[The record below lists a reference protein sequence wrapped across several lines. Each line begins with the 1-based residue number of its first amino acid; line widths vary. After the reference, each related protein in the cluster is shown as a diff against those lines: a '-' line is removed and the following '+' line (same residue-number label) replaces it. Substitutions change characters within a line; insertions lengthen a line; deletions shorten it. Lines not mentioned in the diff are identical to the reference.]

1 MTALPIFCII
11 LALAGFYLGHRQ
23 GGTLRAVLQVF
34 AVLVLFLGGFTGTI
48 AAGRGDLVGVPMGD
62 PAETVDA
69 FFRAVQQGD
78 YAAAENLLQGGA
90 LSTGESE
97 DAALQRIAQTE
108 RESLQYALVG
118 DCAAQGRTAEAE
130 LQVQYFDVE
139 AMLSQLPYATERFLS
154 AIVQDRPLDD
164 VMTAGG
170 AYASGV
176 PEEAYDRA
184 LDDSFSRA
192 VEFIR
197 TEKLTVQLRYGFGG
211 WKLQADE
218 ALLRVIGGVS
228 TGENR
233 EALLR
238 LRLDEAKETS
248 LTALPLFRK
257 QYSLPETATAGMK
270 PNPACYG
277 ETDQPQVILQL
288 AEDAKFLMDGQSLSW
303 NPDIERMP
311 GSTIRYY
318 CDESILA
325 LSWKEV
331 RNGSVL
337 TFGEVKLADP
347 SQIRRVLC
355 QDTYGSMRYE
365 KPSHMARRTNSVLAI
380 NGDFYRF
387 RGVGISVYQ
396 GEVYRRACGIMD
408 TCFVDGDGRLRFTRR
423 DELSGAAVDAFVEEH
438 DVNFAV
444 TFGPI
449 LIEDGQLQDVSRY
462 GIGEVHNVYPRS
474 ALGWVD
480 DLHYIVLALNAEGP
494 YQELGKVSDMGPY
507 MQEKGCVDAYELD
520 GGRSTAMCMG
530 GRLINEVNLGGEKP
544 MSDMIYFASAVPEED
559 W

>member
-1 MTALPIFCII
+1 MMAFPLICMI
-11 LALAGFYLGHRQ
+11 LAVAGFWLGHRQ
-23 GGTLRAVLQVF
+23 AGTLRAVLQVF

-62 PAETVDA
+62 PAETVDT
-69 FFRAVQQGD
+69 FFRALQQGD
-78 YAAAENLLQGGA
+78 RATAENLLRGGS
-90 LSTGESE
+90 LSGGEPE
-97 DAALQRIAQTE
+97 DAILQRIVQSEQAG
-108 RESLQYALVG
+108 LQYKLVG
-118 DCAAQGRTAEAE
+118 NCTVQGRTASAE
-130 LQVQYFDVE
+130 LQVQYFDVG
-139 AMLSQLPYATERFLS
+139 AMLSQLPYATEGFLS
-154 AIVQDRPLDD
+154 AIVQDRPLDE

-170 AYASGV
+170 AYVSGV

-184 LDDSFSRA
+184 LEDSFLRA

-211 WKLQADE
+211 WRLQADE
-218 ALLRVIGGVS
+218 TLLRVIGGVNA
-228 TGENR
+228 GENR
-233 EALLR
+233 EELLLR
-238 LRLDEAKETS
+238 QLDEAKEIS

-270 PNPACYG
+270 PNPARYG
-277 ETDQPQVILQL
+277 ETDNPQDILQL
-288 AEDAKFLMDGQSLSW
+288 AEDAKFLLDGQSLSW

-396 GEVYRRACGIMD
+396 GQVYRRACGIMD
-408 TCFVDGDGRLRFTRR
+408 TCFVDGDGRLLFSRR
-423 DELSGAAVDAFVEEH
+423 DEVSGAAVDTFVEEH

-449 LIEDGQLQDVSRY
+449 LMENGELQDVSRY

-494 YQELGKVSDMGPY
+494 YRELGRVSDMGPY

-530 GRLINEVNLGGEKP
+530 GKLINEVNLGGEKP